1 MQDIKISSDILQDLS
16 SQSNTNYNIAST
28 ASFISLSLYLRY
40 TKSSIVTTAALS
52 SYKKPKLVVSN
63 MFLQLLVK
71 EQQKQEQN
79 GASDATRY
87 CWMGDTNDVVDD
99 TTTRNINNSMD
110 RIIKDNGL
118 SQYCTMKQIL
128 DENCSVFDNKSI
140 KNQRGGGDGGD
151 NNWNN
156 NPN

>member
-1 MQDIKISSDILQDLS
+1 MQDIKISSNILQDLS

-28 ASFISLSLYLRY
+28 ASFISLSLYLQY
-40 TKSSIVTTAALS
+40 TKSNIVTTAALS

-63 MFLQLLVK
+63 MFLQLLVE

-87 CWMGDTNDVVDD
+87 CWMGDTNDVED

-118 SQYCTMKQIL
+118 SQYRTMKQIL
-128 DENCSVFDNKSI
+128 DENRSVFDNI
-140 KNQRGGGDGGD
+140 YQ
-151 NNWNN
+151 
-156 NPN
+156 